1 MEQARKYLI
10 AAIAGAVLVV
20 IFAPTIIDFYPYDI
34 TFRRYY
40 VSSSNALWGGVLN
53 NSVLLVPSELA
64 LVLPSYQGDFL
75 QPSGKRNYS
84 LIGSVSSNVSLVF
97 AILDNDSF
105 NEFRINTSVI
115 VSPLLRRDIARGESA
130 NFTLS
135 LTNNG
140 VYYYIFA
147 SNEPSFGALVRFDLN
162 ETWEYEVI
170 EPELQ
175 FSIVKGILYPVA
187 IIGGASLLAISLLR
201 LRKIA
206 AEVPE
211 PPPGYPTAETQA

>member
-1 MEQARKYLI
+1 LEQARKYLI
-10 AAIAGAVLVV
+10 AAIVGAVLVIV
-20 IFAPTIIDFYPYDI
+20 FVPTIIDYYPFDV
-34 TFRRYY
+34 TLRRYY

-53 NSVLLVPSELA
+53 NSALLVPPELA

-84 LIGSVSSNVSLVF
+84 LMGSVYSNVSLVF
-97 AILDNDSF
+97 AILDNNSF
-105 NEFRINTSVI
+105 NEFRRNTSVI

-135 LTNNG
+135 LTDSG

-147 SNEPSFGALVRFDLN
+147 SREPSVGAFVRFDLN
-162 ETWEYEVI
+162 ETWVYEVI

-175 FSIVKGILYPVA
+175 YSIVKGILYPAA
-187 IIGGASLLAISLLR
+187 IIGGASLLAISLIR

-211 PPPGYPTAETQA
+211 AQPGYPTAETQA